1 MRQLKITQSITN
13 RDSKTLE
20 KYFNEIAHEELL
32 TPEEEVDLAI
42 RIRQGDQI
50 ALEKL
55 TKANLR
61 FVVSVAKQYQHNKI
75 PLNDLINEGNLGLVK
90 AAKRFDETRGFKFI
104 SYAVWWIR
112 QAIMQALAEQSR
124 LVRLPSNKITAL
136 SKINQAISSIEQKF
150 EREPTN
156 AELAELLDISIEEVR
171 TTIRSSVKQ
180 VSMDAPFSETEGNS
194 LLDVLVNHD
203 ANEVND
209 KLMYSDSLKAEIG
222 RLLTNLNARER
233 EVIKFFFGIDQAS
246 TMSLGDIGEMLHL
259 SRERVR
265 QIKDRALN
273 KLATHPSVQLLV
285 PYLG

>member
-1 MRQLKITQSITN
+1 
-13 RDSKTLE
+13 
-20 KYFNEIAHEELL
+20 
-32 TPEEEVDLAI
+32 
-42 RIRQGDQI
+42 
-50 ALEKL
+50 
-55 TKANLR
+55 
-61 FVVSVAKQYQHNKI
+61 
-75 PLNDLINEGNLGLVK
+75 
-90 AAKRFDETRGFKFI
+90 
-104 SYAVWWIR
+104 
-112 QAIMQALAEQSR
+112 MQALAEQSR

-156 AELAELLDISIEEVR
+156 AELAELLNISVEEVR

-222 RLLTNLNARER
+222 RLLSNLNVRER

>member
-32 TPEEEVDLAI
+32 TPEEEVDLAK